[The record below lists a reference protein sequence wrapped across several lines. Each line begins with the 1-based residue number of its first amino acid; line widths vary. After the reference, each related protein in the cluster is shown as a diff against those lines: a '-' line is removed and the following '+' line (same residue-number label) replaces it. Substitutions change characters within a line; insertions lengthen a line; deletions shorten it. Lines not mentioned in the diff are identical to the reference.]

1 MREGCNPDLTAAH
14 GVPGEGQQLAVQGE
28 ASPVLLHLSPGS
40 ATLPAHRLPYSS
52 LPSLLLINPVGAL
65 LAIHLLTDSPHIG
78 G

>member
-40 ATLPAHRLPYSS
+40 APFQPTGFLTPLFPLFS
-52 LPSLLLINPVGAL
+52 L
-65 LAIHLLTDSPHIG
+65 
-78 G
+78 